1 MVTRSMRLAS
11 GLSAAM
17 LMTACANT
25 TGNVSSVEAPCTKA
39 PASGGSFTLSTTEL
53 LRRLTSYVP
62 ERIDLPRGGS
72 FNTDVGGGPPL
83 STSVSGLVGIV
94 NYPSDLGSNA
104 IQVTLF
110 DSNVDAR
117 AAFMSPRRYDS
128 SADRLPCLPQPTG
141 FQWPVQAFYEQ
152 WTELN
157 TLTVERQYRVM
168 VLMNSA
174 VIDATSMTNLRS
186 QASTAT
192 SSVLS
197 PQPAT
202 PDLRGANAEALARG
216 GLSIIE
222 HVLDLTYVIP
232 DPLPFHRISVKAT
245 VTSATA
251 VGKMSALDLKIT
263 NIGLPI
269 QNLHISTVADAQA
282 RTDNWFGLHNV
293 LHVPSQCQVTALSDE
308 YACGPLTSGASEE
321 LLFDGTAKQSGTFLY
336 TPDFTDGVVVNPFVG
351 QTIVLRDQYGGD
363 FYFALSETVVSP

>member
-1 MVTRSMRLAS
+1 MVLSTRLAS
-11 GLSAAM
+11 CLSAAL
-17 LMTACANT
+17 LMTACTNT
-25 TGNVSSVEAPCTKA
+25 TGSVASVEAPCTKA
-39 PASGGSFTLSTTEL
+39 PLSGGSFTASATEL
-53 LRRLTSYVP
+53 LRRLTSYAP

-72 FNTDVGGGPPL
+72 FRTDVGGGPPL
-83 STSVSGLVGIV
+83 SDSTSGLVGIV
-94 NYPSDLGSNA
+94 NYPSDGGSNA
-104 IQVTLF
+104 IQITLF
-110 DSNVDAR
+110 DSNADSR

-141 FQWPVQAFYEQ
+141 FQWPVQAFYEE

-157 TLTVERQYRVM
+157 TLAVQRQYRVM

-174 VIDATSMTNLRS
+174 VIDATSMANLQS

-192 SSVLS
+192 SSVLA

-216 GLSIIE
+216 GLNIIE
-222 HVLDLTYVIP
+222 HVLDPTYVIP

-263 NIGLPI
+263 NIGLAI
-269 QNLHISTVADAQA
+269 QDLHISTVADAQT
-282 RTDNWFGLHNV
+282 RSDNWFGQHNV
-293 LHVPSQCQVTALSDE
+293 LHVPPQCHVTALSDE
-308 YACGPLTSGASEE
+308 YACGPLASDASEE

-336 TPDFTDGVVVNPFVG
+336 IPDFTDGGEVSPFVG
-351 QTIVLRDQYGGD
+351 QTIFLRDQFGGTL
-363 FYFALSETVVSP
+363 YFALSETVASP